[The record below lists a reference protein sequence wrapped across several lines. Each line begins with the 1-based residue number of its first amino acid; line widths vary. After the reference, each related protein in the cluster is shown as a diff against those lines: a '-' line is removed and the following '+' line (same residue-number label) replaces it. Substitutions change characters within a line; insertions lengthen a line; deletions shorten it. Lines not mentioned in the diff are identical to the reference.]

1 MCACAA
7 SRAARVCYLSEEE
20 VGMAAKQEQAGAEV
34 VFVELVVMRDIIMM
48 MVLAACS
55 FADILG
61 VMLYL

>member
-1 MCACAA
+1 
-7 SRAARVCYLSEEE
+7 
-20 VGMAAKQEQAGAEV
+20 MAAKQEQAGAEV